1 MQYEDT
7 ILFFER
13 AFDMK
18 VLRERKGGGG
28 GGDGEGGGRREV
40 KLGFGP
46 EDLNVPLGFVLPV
59 SSFGEYGGQTSLHV
73 RCNPAPPRGGTTM
86 TTYARSPGEYNN
98 APAPG
103 DNVAYLQLGVP
114 TYRISQMVEYGG
126 NAAPRASRYARWWA
140 CDRRIR

>member
-1 MQYEDT
+1 M
-7 ILFFER
+7 
-13 AFDMK
+13 A
-18 VLRERKGGGG
+18 GG
-28 GGDGEGGGRREV
+28 GEGGGRYGLASGRRISTYRSA
-40 KLGFGP
+40 
-46 EDLNVPLGFVLPV
+46 
-59 SSFGEYGGQTSLHV
+59 SSC
-73 RCNPAPPRGGTTM
+73 RCRRSGSTAVTPPSTCGAIPPPPGGGTTT
-86 TTYARSPGEYNN
+86 TTYARSPGEYND